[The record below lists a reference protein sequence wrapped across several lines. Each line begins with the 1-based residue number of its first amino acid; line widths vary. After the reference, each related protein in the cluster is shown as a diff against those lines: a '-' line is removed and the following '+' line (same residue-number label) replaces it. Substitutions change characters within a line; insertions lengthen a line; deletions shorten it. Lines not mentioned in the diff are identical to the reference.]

1 MIAAHLPRL
10 GTALLAGFAVLIV
23 VMSWWQVAVAASLEA
38 RPDNP
43 ALIAAHRSQPRGT
56 IFDRQGTVLA
66 STAVIDD
73 LARRTYL
80 DAASTPSARVR
91 VAALRHGRHRARVG
105 RAADRPPR
113 PEPAA

>member
-10 GTALLAGFAVLIV
+10 GTALLAGFAVLVV

-38 RPDNP
+38 QPRQPR
-43 ALIAAHRSQPRGT
+43 AHRRPPEPAAGT

-80 DAASTPSARVR
+80 DSAHAPARVR
-91 VAALRHGRHRARVG
+91 VAALRHGRHRARG
-105 RAADRPPR
+105 TSC
-113 PEPAA
+113 